1 MGIASTTAQAQ
12 CCGSPLERGV
22 TRNRQ
27 HLLGVGCEPR
37 NSYDRENRFRARYFS
52 MERSCNRYGTPTS
65 CKGDTVKLSIRA
77 HTTK

>member
-1 MGIASTTAQAQ
+1 MNGYSLNHCTGTVLWLA
-12 CCGSPLERGV
+12 PRVV

-27 HLLGVGCEPR
+27 HLLGVGCEAR